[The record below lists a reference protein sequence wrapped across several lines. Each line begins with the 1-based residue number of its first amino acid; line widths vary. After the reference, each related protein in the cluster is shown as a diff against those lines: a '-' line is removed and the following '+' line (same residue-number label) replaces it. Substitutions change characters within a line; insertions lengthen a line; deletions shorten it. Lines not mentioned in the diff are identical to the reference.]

1 MIRRLSEVLAG
12 QGENY
17 ILPFF
22 WQHGETE
29 EVLREYMG
37 AIQNCGIGAVC
48 VECRPHPDFCGEQ
61 WWHDMDIILDEA
73 RTRGM
78 KVWILDDAHFPTG
91 QANGAMENAPAE
103 LCKQY
108 LNFQEVD
115 LLGPT
120 PAVTVDVTRFLRYVP
135 RPGGG
140 MFATRTPKRLFDDE
154 SLLCVVAAK
163 ALDKG
168 VDAATLVDL
177 TGQVKE
183 GILTWDVPDGA
194 WRVFVIFR
202 TRNGGGA
209 TNYINMISLPSCKVQ
224 LDAVYEP
231 HWEHYAADFGK
242 TIAGFFSDEPCL
254 GNLDGYDLDNWI
266 GKKMPLPWSEEAEQL
281 LQERWG
287 DTFRTQLSLLWFPDT
302 AGSASAY
309 ARYVYMDV
317 LTALIE
323 RDFSM
328 QIGDWCAA
336 HGVKYI
342 GHTIEDTNEHS
353 HLGQSMGHQFRGVGG
368 QHMGGIDDI
377 GGQVNFG
384 TQRANLPA
392 RVTGQEP
399 GSDGEFYHFML
410 GRLGSSAGLLDPR
423 KNGDSMCE
431 IFGAYGWSEG
441 TRLQKY
447 LADHFLVRGINHY
460 VPHAFSPKEFPD
472 TDCPPH
478 YYAHGLN
485 PLYEGFG
492 VLMRYL
498 NRMCH
503 LLSGGIHRAPAAVL
517 YHAEAEWTSREEG
530 YLQDQIPMRILA
542 EHQID
547 CDLIWTDVLADR
559 KRFGV
564 ELTKTCL
571 RAGRS
576 EFRFLLVP
584 YSYYTISAQADF
596 LAEVVRVGF
605 PVAFVGGRPQAI
617 ADKPGAPLPEEFSS
631 IPVVSL
637 EELPAYAAQ
646 FADTRLDAE
655 MPWLRS
661 FHYVQESDLYM
672 LSNESLAETFD
683 GFVRLDGVGTPVV
696 YDALSNEL
704 LPVQMA
710 DGALRLRLEP
720 FQSMVVLFGHEA
732 EAIPQADYGDS
743 VLSLQGW
750 SVRYKHAL
758 HQAEGWSA
766 PEQWTE
772 LRSPAQAHPDFS
784 GWLAYETTFSLPEG
798 VTEALLRFEN
808 AYEVV
813 SVQVNGQ
820 NVGIRICPPYEF
832 RLKGLHSGEN
842 RLSVTVATT
851 LERAVMALPEDPNT
865 PPMFSRKT
873 GIGYP
878 YGLVGAATL
887 RFRK

>member
-1 MIRRLSEVLAG
+1 MIRRLNEVLAN
-12 QGENY
+12 QGDNY

-22 WQHGETE
+22 WQHGEE
-29 EVLREYMG
+29 EAVLREYMG
-37 AIQNCGIGAVC
+37 AIQESGIGAVC

-73 RTRGM
+73 RKRGM

-91 QANGAMENAPAE
+91 QANGAMENAPVE

-108 LNFQEVD
+108 VNFKEVD
-115 LLGPT
+115 LLGPA
-120 PAVTVDVTRFLRYVP
+120 PGVTVDVMRYLRYTP
-135 RPGGG
+135 MPGGGG
-140 MFATRTPKRLFDDE
+140 MFGSRGPKRRFDDE
-154 SLLCVVAAK
+154 SLVCVVAAR
-163 ALDKG
+163 ALDTG
-168 VDAATLVDL
+168 VDASTLIDVTDKVRD
-177 TGQVKE
+177 GV
-183 GILTWDVPDGA
+183 LTWDVPDGA
-194 WRVFVIFR
+194 WRLIVIFR

-231 HWEHYAADFGK
+231 HWEHYADEFGK

-254 GNLDGYDLDNWI
+254 GNLDGYALDNWI

-281 LQERWG
+281 LRERWG
-287 DTFRTQLSLLWFPDT
+287 ESFQTLLSLLWFQDT
-302 AGSASAY
+302 AGDASAY
-309 ARYVYMDV
+309 ARYIYMDI

-328 QIGDWCAA
+328 QLGDWCAA

-399 GSDGEFYHFML
+399 GADGEFYHFML
-410 GRLGSSAGLLDPR
+410 GRLGSSSGLLDPR

-431 IFGAYGWSEG
+431 IFGAYGWGEG

-447 LADHFLVRGINHY
+447 LVDHFLVRGINHY

-472 TDCPPH
+472 NDSPPH
-478 YYAHGLN
+478 YYLRGLD
-485 PLYEGFG
+485 PLFEGFG
-492 VLMRYL
+492 VLMHYL

-517 YHAEAEWTSREEG
+517 YHGEAEWTSREAG
-530 YLQDQIPMRILA
+530 YLQNQIPMRILA
-542 EHQID
+542 ENQID
-547 CDLIWTDVLADR
+547 CDLIWTDVLTDR
-559 KRFGV
+559 ERFGV
-564 ELTKTCL
+564 TLSKDCL

-584 YSYYTISAQADF
+584 YSYYTISPQADF
-596 LAEVVRVGF
+596 LAEAVELGF
-605 PVAFVGGRPQAI
+605 PVAFVGGRPQAL
-617 ADKPGAPLPEEFSS
+617 ADKPGAPLPDALSR
-631 IPVVSL
+631 IPVISL

-646 FADTRLDAE
+646 FADTRLDSK

-672 LSNESLAETFD
+672 LSNESTSDTFD
-683 GFVRLDGVGTPVV
+683 GLVRLDGEGVPVV
-696 YDALSNEL
+696 YDGLSNRL
-704 LPVQMA
+704 LPVRME

-720 FQSMVVLFGHEA
+720 FQSVVVLFGHQAEA
-732 EAIPQADYGDS
+732 EAEPVYGDT
-743 VLSLQGW
+743 VVSLQNW

-758 HQAEGWSA
+758 RQADGWSE
-766 PEQWTE
+766 PEHWTG
-772 LRSPAQAHPDFS
+772 LHSPALDHPEFS
-784 GWLAYETTFSLPEG
+784 GWVEYETVFTLPEG
-798 VTEALLRFEN
+798 ADHALLRFEN
-808 AYEVV
+808 AFDVA
-813 SVQVNGQ
+813 SVRVNGEDA
-820 NVGIRICPPYEF
+820 GIRICPPYQF
-832 RLKGLHSGEN
+832 HLTGLHSGEN
-842 RLSVTVATT
+842 RLTVTVATT

-878 YGLVGAATL
+878 YGLVGEATI
-887 RFRK
+887 RF